1 MGDDDTV
8 RSKIEEY
15 FNRDPLASNISDLVL
30 KCIPAYLLYETSGI
44 KTEDYLF
51 PFQKYKETKS

>member
-15 FNRDPLASNISDLVL
+15 FNRDPLASNINDLAL
-30 KCIPAYLLYETSGI
+30 KCIPAYLL
-44 KTEDYLF
+44 
-51 PFQKYKETKS
+51 